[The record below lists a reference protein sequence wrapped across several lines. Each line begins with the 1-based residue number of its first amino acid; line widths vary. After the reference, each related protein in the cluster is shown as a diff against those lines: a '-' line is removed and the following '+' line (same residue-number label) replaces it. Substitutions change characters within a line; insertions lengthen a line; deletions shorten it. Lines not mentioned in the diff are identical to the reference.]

1 MWLQDKIRASFQIIQ
16 VTKPCS
22 RTQEY
27 SHKMYRNRSSNQKS
41 FVATQHN
48 VFTTNNFENYDLY
61 YDLYS
66 LIFLISFA
74 CRSHV
79 IRMRL
84 YFTYTYAHPIRM
96 SFVCQSYVLACHSY
110 VTCMYSSV
118 IRMSL
123 ICTRMSP
130 VCHLYVL
137 VCYPYVT
144 RMYSYVIRMSFV
156 CIPISS
162 VCHSSVVLL

>member
-1 MWLQDKIRASFQIIQ
+1 
-16 VTKPCS
+16 
-22 RTQEY
+22 
-27 SHKMYRNRSSNQKS
+27 MYRNRSSNQKS
-41 FVATQHN
+41 FVATQRN

-130 VCHLYVL
+130 VCTRVSPVCHLYVL
-137 VCYPYVT
+137 LFHPHVT
-144 RMYSYVIRMSFV
+144 RLWFYYEPYQTAQLAILCQFLPLND
-156 CIPISS
+156 I
-162 VCHSSVVLL
+162 HLKN